1 MKIIKKIDFKCF
13 EINLEYKEQLITIKA
28 EPYKTIEY
36 IKEKSMN
43 KFMDLPSDIRY
54 YYLGKDITECGSEKI
69 GDYFKNREKVTIK
82 LIPSNNYH
90 HHNNNSPSSSNII
103 NKKNNYNNLLKY
115 SSQKNLHSESTIN
128 KNMKEIKIIKLIGEQ
143 NKQNNNDEINK
154 IKLHKSYTKLPR
166 LQKVILN
173 NNLIKSKI
181 MPNKTIKDM
190 NMKDIEWLCN
200 CGKHKISEY
209 CRNCKKFICLECRSE
224 QKHKNHLSIHLNLH
238 NVEENVKNYGKL
250 IQEDILNKIE
260 MNRNIFSN
268 NEILEDSILVNR
280 KERILHKYGEVIKIY
295 QKIMSGVNN
304 KLKAEDKERT
314 TLVINA
320 YNDLSQ
326 KMNKQLFELL
336 DKLNN
341 NYIKCNR
348 KIMFNDL
355 RSFFDE
361 INSKEETLSFLGKDI
376 IKYHLK
382 HEINTK
388 LKSSFDKI
396 DRALDEI
403 NDEKNPFNLDNKY
416 YEELVKMDIIKLP
429 KKSKE
434 KELNNNEDTRTN
446 LIKIDDSLNM
456 IMPMEEKDINN
467 NQIKIGPSKFANIK

>member
-13 EINLEYKEQLITIKA
+13 EINIEYKEQLITIKA

-36 IKEKSMN
+36 IKEKSKN

-90 HHNNNSPSSSNII
+90 HNNNSPSSINII

-115 SSQKNLHSESTIN
+115 SSQKDLLSESTIN

-154 IKLHKSYTKLPR
+154 NKLHKSYTKLPR

-173 NNLIKSKI
+173 NNLIKNKI
-181 MPNKTIKDM
+181 IPNKTIKDM
-190 NMKDIEWLCN
+190 KIKDIEWLCN
-200 CGKHKISEY
+200 CGKHNISQY

-224 QKHKNHLSIHLNLH
+224 QKHKNHLTIRLNLH

-250 IQEDILNKIE
+250 IQDDILDKIE
-260 MNRNIFSN
+260 MNKNIFSN
-268 NEILEDSILVNR
+268 SDILEDNILINR
-280 KERILHKYGEVIKIY
+280 KERIIHKYGEVIKIY
-295 QKIMSGVNN
+295 QKIMSGINN
-304 KLKAEDKERT
+304 KLKAEDKERSS
-314 TLVINA
+314 LVINA

-326 KMNKQLFELL
+326 KMNKQLLELL

-361 INSKEETLSFLGKDI
+361 INSKEETLTFLGKDI

-388 LKSSFDKI
+388 LKSSLDKI
-396 DRALDEI
+396 DRALEEI
-403 NDEKNPFNLDNKY
+403 NDEKNPFDLDNKY
-416 YEELVKMDIIKLP
+416 YEELVKMDIIKQA
-429 KKSKE
+429 KINKE
-434 KELNNNEDTRTN
+434 KELNNNESTKTN
-446 LIKIDDSLNM
+446 LIKIDDSFNM
-456 IMPMEEKDINN
+456 SMPMEEKDINN
-467 NQIKIGPSKFANIK
+467 NQNKIGLSKFANIK

>member
-1 MKIIKKIDFKCF
+1 MEIHSEKIFV
-13 EINLEYKEQLITIKA
+13 INIEYKEQLITIKA

-36 IKEKSMN
+36 IKEKSKN

-90 HHNNNSPSSSNII
+90 HNNNSPSSINII

-115 SSQKNLHSESTIN
+115 SSQKDLLSESTIN

-154 IKLHKSYTKLPR
+154 NKLHKSYTKLPR

-173 NNLIKSKI
+173 NNLIKNKI
-181 MPNKTIKDM
+181 IPNKTIKDM
-190 NMKDIEWLCN
+190 KIKDIEWLCN
-200 CGKHKISEY
+200 CGKHNISQY

-224 QKHKNHLSIHLNLH
+224 QKHKNHLTIRLNLH

-250 IQEDILNKIE
+250 IQDDILDKIE
-260 MNRNIFSN
+260 MNKNIFSN
-268 NEILEDSILVNR
+268 SDILEDNILINR
-280 KERILHKYGEVIKIY
+280 KERIIHKYGEVIKIY
-295 QKIMSGVNN
+295 QKIMSGINN
-304 KLKAEDKERT
+304 KLKAEDKERSS
-314 TLVINA
+314 LVINA

-326 KMNKQLFELL
+326 KMNKQLLELL

-361 INSKEETLSFLGKDI
+361 INSKEETLTFLGKDI

-388 LKSSFDKI
+388 LKSSLDKI
-396 DRALDEI
+396 DRALEEI
-403 NDEKNPFNLDNKY
+403 NDEKNPFDLDNKY
-416 YEELVKMDIIKLP
+416 YEELVKMDIIKQT
-429 KKSKE
+429 KINKE
-434 KELNNNEDTRTN
+434 KELNNNESTKTN
-446 LIKIDDSLNM
+446 LIKIDDSFNM
-456 IMPMEEKDINN
+456 SMPMEEKDINT
-467 NQIKIGPSKFANIK
+467 NQNKIGLSKFANIK

>member
-13 EINLEYKEQLITIKA
+13 EINIEYKEQLITIKA

-36 IKEKSMN
+36 IKEKSKN

-90 HHNNNSPSSSNII
+90 HNNNSPSSINII

-115 SSQKNLHSESTIN
+115 SSQKDLLSESTIN

-154 IKLHKSYTKLPR
+154 NKLHKSYTKLPR

-173 NNLIKSKI
+173 NNLIKNKI
-181 MPNKTIKDM
+181 IPNKTIKDM
-190 NMKDIEWLCN
+190 KIKDIEWLCN
-200 CGKHKISEY
+200 CGKHNISQY

-224 QKHKNHLSIHLNLH
+224 QKHKNHLTIRLNLH

-250 IQEDILNKIE
+250 IQDDILDKIE
-260 MNRNIFSN
+260 MNKNIFSN
-268 NEILEDSILVNR
+268 SDILEDNILINR
-280 KERILHKYGEVIKIY
+280 KERIIHKYGEVIKIY
-295 QKIMSGVNN
+295 QKIMSGINN
-304 KLKAEDKERT
+304 KLKAEDKERSS
-314 TLVINA
+314 LVINA

-326 KMNKQLFELL
+326 RMNRQLLELL

-361 INSKEETLSFLGKDI
+361 INSKEETLTFLGKDI

-388 LKSSFDKI
+388 LKSSLDKI
-396 DRALDEI
+396 DRALEEI
-403 NDEKNPFNLDNKY
+403 NDEKNPFDLDNKY
-416 YEELVKMDIIKLP
+416 YEELVKMDIIKQA
-429 KKSKE
+429 KINKE
-434 KELNNNEDTRTN
+434 KELNNNESTKTN
-446 LIKIDDSLNM
+446 LIKIDDSFNM
-456 IMPMEEKDINN
+456 SMPMEEKDINN
-467 NQIKIGPSKFANIK
+467 NQNKIGLSKFANIK